1 MSCFQIKFGI
11 FAIVVLLLCKPAI
24 SYQVDAYIA
33 DTIWTGEGEPI
44 HDAVLVVVDGKVKAM
59 GPRDSV
65 VIPTDARQ
73 HRLVGRSIMPGI
85 VVAKTQLAGTQD
97 APKTLTPQIMAID
110 GFDYF
115 ADQSAYLE
123 SGITSVQISAGDNR
137 LMPGVGA
144 VVKLSGDDLTKRLL
158 LDRESMRIVLDEN
171 ARKPPRIYEPPV
183 GPVSEDRPLD
193 PTQPQLSTL
202 AGSLAG
208 LRLLFEG
215 VPEDSDAAMADQDEV
230 IAALARHLQESGVVR
245 ISAKTAPEIRGAIG
259 LAKQFGFQVILTDC
273 QDLEPFVDDFADWS
287 TFVKGIVLVGLSPGK
302 ITNPTAAELE
312 KQNEPWEF
320 TRELLESG
328 IPVAVQPSSD
338 GELRDIL
345 FVAGQFMKDD
355 LSQNQLVSMLTH
367 APAKMLGVDDRVGEL
382 AVGKDADFVVLN
394 NSPLAMHTAVMA
406 TYVDGV
412 PAFDR
417 DSKTKTTVVRAAK
430 VYTGDG
436 RIIDN
441 ARVVVKGKTVRGIGT
456 DVSAPVDAEVK
467 NFANAVIVPGFV
479 DLGTGIGLGGP
490 LSGSVRMNTKLG
502 EQLYADDPAIKYAR
516 EQGMTTVLLGS
527 MSSSSGTP
535 LVAFKLG
542 DDVRVIAD
550 PVAIRF
556 KVSDNTASSIAA
568 LKKTLQAGKAYHE
581 SFLKY
586 DKDLA
591 AYNEKQAA
599 DKKLA
604 AAAEAKAQAAEKA
617 KAEKAKKEATESK
630 GSEDGKPEG
639 KKEEAEKPVEKPA
652 DETKEKP
659 ADEGQDKKEGAE
671 SSESK
676 DDAAKAAAAKAA
688 AEKAKAEKTEAAPK
702 EPKKNEALE
711 PYRALLTGKIPA
723 VVEARKSPAIKEALK
738 LFVDEFKIRTVIAG
752 ADDLAR
758 FPDLLKGYDVGVC
771 AGPEMNI
778 TIDKRTT
785 NLPQLLA
792 NEQVEFAFQSKGT
805 TGVGQL
811 PAAIQYSVSKGLG
824 AQDGLRAL
832 TAAPA
837 ELLSKEMTFGSL
849 KPGNDAD
856 LIVLSGPPFENA
868 TKILAVMIDGSWVYD
883 REEQE

>member
-1 MSCFQIKFGI
+1 M
-11 FAIVVLLLCKPAI
+11 
-24 SYQVDAYIA
+24 
-33 DTIWTGEGEPI
+33 
-44 HDAVLVVVDGKVKAM
+44 
-59 GPRDSV
+59 
-65 VIPTDARQ
+65 
-73 HRLVGRSIMPGI
+73 
-85 VVAKTQLAGTQD
+85 
-97 APKTLTPQIMAID
+97 
-110 GFDYF
+110 
-115 ADQSAYLE
+115 
-123 SGITSVQISAGDNR
+123 
-137 LMPGVGA
+137 
-144 VVKLSGDDLTKRLL
+144 
-158 LDRESMRIVLDEN
+158 
-171 ARKPPRIYEPPV
+171 
-183 GPVSEDRPLD
+183 
-193 PTQPQLSTL
+193 
-202 AGSLAG
+202 
-208 LRLLFEG
+208 RLLFEG
-215 VPEDSDAAMADQDEV
+215 LPEDSDAATADQDEV

-367 APAKMLGVDDRVGEL
+367 APAKMLGVDDRVGNL

-417 DSKTKTTVVRAAK
+417 DSKTKTTVVRAGK

-467 NFANAVIVPGFV
+467 NFDNAVIVPGFV

-490 LSGSVRMNTKLG
+490 LSGSVRMNTRLG

-556 KVSDNTASSIAA
+556 KVSDSPASSIAA

-599 DKKLA
+599 NKKLA
-604 AAAEAKAQAAEKA
+604 AEAEKKRKAKVERKRKEAEKAEKAAEAKAQADAKA
-617 KAEKAKKEATESK
+617 KADKAKKEATDSK
-630 GSEDGKPEG
+630 GSEDAKPEG
-639 KKEEAEKPVEKPA
+639 KPEAAEKPVDKPA
-652 DETKEKP
+652 EETKEKP
-659 ADEGQDKKEGAE
+659 ADDGQDKKEGAE

-676 DDAAKAAAAKAA
+676 DDAAKAAA
-688 AEKAKAEKTEAAPK
+688 EKATAEKTEAAPK
-702 EPKKNEALE
+702 EPKKNDALE

-832 TAAPA
+832 TAAAA